1 MKKIFIIFFTLFSF
15 NSFSQDIKT
24 NFTIELFE
32 QAQNNGKTVI
42 VHSWNKFCM
51 TCAKQKP
58 VLVKA
63 EKDFKNIVFLSYE
76 QTKHKD
82 IAKYLEISY
91 WSTIVVFKNNK
102 EVAREIGLY
111 DKDDIYSLIKKG
123 I

>member
-82 IAKYLEISY
+82 IAKYL
-91 WSTIVVFKNNK
+91 
-102 EVAREIGLY
+102 
-111 DKDDIYSLIKKG
+111 
-123 I
+123 